1 MSSQRVG
8 VNQLLGVTPNRW
20 PTNFFLGFS
29 SWISHEPLV
38 RMMEKVLFHHFPMF
52 FIIFDHANSCASM
65 HLLVEIHNKR
75 ERRCYLGK
83 RKRDKLCRC
92 KNSHTTIPWFDRTF
106 ELLKKDK
113 MISLRIDKKPKKSI
127 GRQKRGGI
135 KSTSQFWRI
144 ESQLKCGI
152 IAKWSRASVNI

>member
-1 MSSQRVG
+1 MSNQRLG

-65 HLLVEIHNKR
+65 HLLVEIHNKCCNLENEKTIGCSR
-75 ERRCYLGK
+75 DMKRRLSLNNLRQLPILINLLNNFHIFEPLFFCKYLNQKKKNLDILIG
-83 RKRDKLCRC
+83 CRGVEQLRGLVLG
-92 KNSHTTIPWFDRTF
+92 TPW
-106 ELLKKDK
+106 
-113 MISLRIDKKPKKSI
+113 
-127 GRQKRGGI
+127 
-135 KSTSQFWRI
+135 
-144 ESQLKCGI
+144 
-152 IAKWSRASVNI
+152 